1 MTFKSIKRISSVLHL
16 IEEIGQ
22 SPIRYRHC
30 RRGADFKEPL
40 DSFPG
45 RQKKAMMRESGDLLE
60 IIHHRASIRHEY
72 EMNVFKTD
80 HFLMIRFF
88 VFVN

>member
-1 MTFKSIKRISSVLHL
+1 MRKSEDILTFKSIKRISSVLHL

-60 IIHHRASIRHEY
+60 IVHQRAS
-72 EMNVFKTD
+72 T
-80 HFLMIRFF
+80 LA
-88 VFVN
+88 